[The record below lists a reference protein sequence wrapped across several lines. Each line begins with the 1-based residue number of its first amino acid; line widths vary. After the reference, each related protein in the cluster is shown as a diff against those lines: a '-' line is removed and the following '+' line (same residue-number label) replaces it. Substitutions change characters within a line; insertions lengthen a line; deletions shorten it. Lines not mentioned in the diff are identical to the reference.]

1 MRTYVHH
8 SHTAGRV
15 HPNHRRTRLLLA
27 CAIVGAVVLGAC
39 SNDRLAKSSNDTAS
53 EAGAKVAAPVPPPA
67 DSDQVSTGVVGLAV
81 NERTDQPGPVEV
93 QKTDRPTGSQVV
105 PSALSNRKIIRTAQV
120 TLEVANV
127 PDATVR
133 LRDAVSAAGG
143 FLGSEVATYG
153 IRDQVTLT
161 FRIPVDQFDSVINRL
176 SKFGSVLSTGISSDE
191 VTGQYRDLESRL
203 RSKKLSAER
212 LRQLIT
218 QAAKPADILL
228 IEHELSDREAEI
240 ESMQGQLNV
249 FGDQTSL
256 STITLTLVSKGDS
269 VVVAPVKSRTPS
281 FRRAWRKSIDAL
293 GDIAQ
298 SFAAASGT
306 VLPFV
311 PFLAILLA
319 AMLTLRRRAG
329 RSSKNGRQLPAT
341 NEPPPATLVSTSEP
355 AETSTQT

>member
-8 SHTAGRV
+8 SHTCGQV
-15 HPNHRRTRLLLA
+15 HPYRHRTRLLLA
-27 CAIVGAVVLGAC
+27 CAIVGAVALGAC
-39 SNDRLAKSSNDTAS
+39 SNDRLAKSSNEAPSNAS
-53 EAGAKVAAPVPPPA
+53 GDAAAPVPPPA
-67 DSDQVSTGVVGLAV
+67 DTDQVSTGVVGLAV
-81 NERTDQPGPVEV
+81 DTRTDQSGPVEA
-93 QKTDRPTGSQVV
+93 QKTERPTGSQVV

-127 PDATVR
+127 PDATAR
-133 LRDAVSAAGG
+133 LRDSVSAAGG
-143 FLGSEVATYG
+143 FLGSEEASYG

-176 SKFGSVLSTGISSDE
+176 SKFGSVLSTSISSDE

-203 RSKKLSAER
+203 RSKKVSAER

-218 QAAKPADILL
+218 QAVKPADILL

-249 FGDQTSL
+249 LNDQTSL
-256 STITLTLVSKGDS
+256 STITLTLVSKGES
-269 VVVAPVKSRTPS
+269 AVVAPVKTRTPS
-281 FRRAWRKSIDAL
+281 FRRAWRRSIDAL
-293 GDIAQ
+293 GDIGQ

-319 AMLTLRRRAG
+319 VMLMLKRRAG
-329 RSSKNGRQLPAT
+329 RSSQNGRQLPPT
-341 NEPPPATLVSTSEP
+341 TEPSPSTRVAPEP
-355 AETSTQT
+355 AETSSQT